1 MKRHHDDHHGE
12 GERCGDSDH
21 RLNLA
26 PDVQAPDDDRRQD
39 LLVEAYFDD
48 QQDDNAKYKQLLQ
61 KIEKDQ
67 LDKAIEVLS
76 KEHATEKR
84 AA

>member
-1 MKRHHDDHHGE
+1 MIQDETARNAGIK
-12 GERCGDSDH
+12 
-21 RLNLA
+21 
-26 PDVQAPDDDRRQD
+26 PDVQSPDDDRRQD
-39 LLVEAYFDD
+39 LLVDAYFDD

-67 LDKAIEVLS
+67 LDKAIEILS
-76 KEHATEKR
+76 KESATEKR